1 MLQILQNV
9 TLHTQ
14 ICPLKIFIRPRRFY
28 YSQKPNTSMCP
39 STKPWY
45 QNGLKFK
52 CTTCGACCTWEGDV
66 WVTEDEMT
74 RIANY
79 LKMDINEFAQKYVK
93 FDSFKGKF
101 KLKHKRDFPEGK
113 NTETLKREFHHCVF
127 LQENR
132 KCAIYPARPIQC
144 STYPFWSEKLRN
156 ERVWNNEKWS
166 CEGIDHP
173 NAELIPYEEIEKQR
187 RLHEE
192 SQQKSVASDDVKSLK
207 VKS

>member
-1 MLQILQNV
+1 
-9 TLHTQ
+9 
-14 ICPLKIFIRPRRFY
+14 
-28 YSQKPNTSMCP
+28 MCP